1 MLSNNLAKI
10 ASAGSGKSTSIIE
23 DALKNR
29 SQRILITT
37 FTIEGTE
44 ELKRIMLE
52 KHGAIPN
59 NVSIMSWMSFLI
71 QECIRPYQLAAFN
84 CAITKPVFV
93 QGRSTRGISKT
104 AKHYYLCGNNDIYS
118 DKLSEFAIY
127 CDELTK
133 GCVISRLS
141 KVFDRIYC
149 DEFQDLAGYDFNLI
163 EALLKTQTQI
173 VIVTDPRQATYST
186 NESAKNGKFKKAGVS
201 ALLEKW
207 EKDGLCKI
215 EINNW
220 SHRCN
225 QKICDF
231 ADVLYPEFEK
241 TISKNALSTG
251 HDGVFRVKSNS
262 VQEYISRYTPV
273 VLRYN
278 KTTAW
283 GNESIRNFGAVK
295 GRTFERVLLIPNGPL
310 ENFLKGKPITSPSK
324 YYVALTRAKHSVA
337 ICFDGA
343 LCTKGIEEWAE

>member
-1 MLSNNLAKI
+1 MPSNNLAII

-23 DALKNR
+23 DALKNHTK
-29 SQRILITT
+29 RILITT

-44 ELKRIMLE
+44 ELKRIMVS
-52 KHGAIPN
+52 KHGTIPK
-59 NVSIMSWMSFLI
+59 NVSIMTWMSFLI

-84 CAITKPVFV
+84 CAISKPFFV

-104 AKHYYLCGNNDIYS
+104 AKHYYLCTNNDIYS
-118 DKLSEFAIY
+118 DKLSEFAVY

-133 GCVISRLS
+133 GCVVRRLS
-141 KVFDRIYC
+141 KVFDHIYC
-149 DEFQDLAGYDFNLI
+149 DEFQDFAGYDFNLI

-173 VIVTDPRQATYST
+173 NIVTDPRQATYST

-207 EKDGLCKI
+207 EKEGLCRI
-215 EINNW
+215 DLNNW

-231 ADVLYPEFEK
+231 ADVLYPEFER
-241 TISKNALSTG
+241 TISKNVFNSG

-262 VQEYISRYTPV
+262 VQEYISRYSPV

-278 KTTAW
+278 KTTPW
-283 GNESIRNFGAVK
+283 ENESIRNFGAVK

-310 ENFLKGKPITSPSK
+310 ENILKGIKITSPSK

-343 LCTKGIEEWAE
+343 LCTKGIEEWTG